1 MIALVKTAPGPGNVV
16 LTEVDEPSPGPGQ
29 ILVKIAYAGICGS
42 DIHIHDGDIQLNLR
56 PPVVMGHEFSGT
68 VASVG
73 KAVTGLV
80 VGQQVVSES
89 AFVTCGN
96 CWACQTGN
104 DNVCQHKELIG
115 YVHPGVFTNYVVV
128 PAARVHVLP
137 ENVSLLSAT
146 LMEPLACAVRG
157 IYEQIHITPG
167 DVVAVAGPGS
177 MGLLC
182 VQLAKAA
189 GATVV
194 VAGLPDDRE
203 RLEMSLSLGADL
215 VVDAVNEDLQATLLG
230 MTKGEGCDV
239 YIECS
244 GAPAAA
250 RAGFE
255 VTRRRG
261 QYLQLGLAGSAF
273 EIDFARIAY
282 KELEVRGT
290 LGQKWTAWE
299 RGLRLLASG
308 KVVTEPLATDILPL
322 TEWKAA
328 FAKFRSRE
336 GVKILLTPINS

>member
-1 MIALVKTAPGPGNVV
+1 MLALIKSAPGPGNVG
-16 LTEVDEPSPGPGQ
+16 LAEVDIPSPGSGQ

-73 KAVTGLV
+73 DGVTAFA
-80 VGQQVVSES
+80 VGQRVVSES
-89 AFVTCGN
+89 AFQTCGN
-96 CWACQTGN
+96 CWGCHTGN
-104 DNVCQHKELIG
+104 DNICERKELIG
-115 YVHPGVFTNYVVV
+115 YVHPGVFTSYVVV
-128 PAARVHVLP
+128 PSERVHLLP

-167 DVVAVAGPGS
+167 DVVVIAGPGS
-177 MGLLC
+177 MGLLSA
-182 VQLAKAA
+182 QLAKAA

-194 VAGLPDDRE
+194 VTGLPDDRE
-203 RLEMSLSLGADL
+203 RLEMSLSLGADR
-215 VVDAVNEDLQATLLG
+215 VVDIVNENLLATLLG

-250 RAGFE
+250 RAGLE

-299 RGLRLLASG
+299 RGLRLLSSG
-308 KVVTEPLATDILPL
+308 QVVTEGLATDIFPL
-322 TEWKAA
+322 TEWEAA
-328 FAKFRSRE
+328 FAKFRSRD
-336 GVKILLTPINS
+336 GIKILLTPINS